1 MVQFVVFPGSK
12 INVSKHIHACYKY
25 MRRWQKLSK
34 IQIIAKHYSR
44 CIIVDIENINAG
56 IL

>member
-1 MVQFVVFPGSK
+1 M
-12 INVSKHIHACYKY
+12 YKT
-25 MRRWQKLSK
+25 MAKLSK

-44 CIIVDIENINAG
+44 YIIPDIENINAG